1 MSQCNKK
8 VISTDNA
15 PKAIGPYSQG
25 IVANGFLF
33 ISGQIAINPKT
44 GNLVSDSFNDQ
55 VKQVLENIK
64 EILKASA
71 LSLDDVVKTT
81 VFISDI
87 KNFGIFNEIYAEYFG
102 ESKPAR
108 SLVEVS
114 NLPKGAL
121 VEIEVI
127 AKN

>member
-64 EILKASA
+64 EILKASN

>member
-55 VKQVLENIK
+55 LKQVLENIK

-71 LSLDDVVKTT
+71 LSLEDVVKTT

-87 KNFGIFNEIYAEYFG
+87 KNFCIFNEIYAEYFG

-114 NLPKGAL
+114 TLPKGAL